1 MNTIFLLVLL
11 SAAFFVSGKIIDY
24 FSLKYFLLLFSLKC
38 FFAIILGEFLPRWD
52 LLVNV
57 RSRTNDSES
66 ILEVNY
72 YLCDDG
78 ICRNRTYGVTI
89 PETIDP
95 SLNGTVSF
103 YAGGFIPN
111 NMNVSK
117 VPVGIPTLIW
127 KGGMDHET
135 IQIPYVALEYHGI
148 DFNETLIYAYTK
160 RGAFIPLK
168 KEEIVRYNV
177 MRRVSNYSELELLAE
192 ENRNNSASM
201 LTLSLCAIMFPLTV
215 RKLFM

>member
-1 MNTIFLLVLL
+1 ME
-11 SAAFFVSGKIIDY
+11 Y
-24 FSLKYFLLLFSLKC
+24 
-38 FFAIILGEFLPRWD
+38 FFAIIFIGIFFAVILGEFLPRWD

-66 ILEVNY
+66 LLEVNY
-72 YLCDDG
+72 YLLDDG
-78 ICRNRTYGVTI
+78 VCRKKIIDVPI
-89 PETIDP
+89 PEIIDP

-103 YAGGFIPN
+103 YG
-111 NMNVSK
+111 NVSK
-117 VPVGIPTLIW
+117 VPHGILTLIW

-168 KEEIVRYNV
+168 KEEIVRYDV

-201 LTLSLCAIMFPLTV
+201 FTLSLCAVILPLIV
-215 RKLFM
+215 EKLFM